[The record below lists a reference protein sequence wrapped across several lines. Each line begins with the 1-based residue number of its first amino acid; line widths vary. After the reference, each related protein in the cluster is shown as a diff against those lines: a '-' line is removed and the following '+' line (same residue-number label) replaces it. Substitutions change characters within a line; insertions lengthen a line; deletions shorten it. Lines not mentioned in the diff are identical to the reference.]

1 MEHEVLVPLSPQ
13 AFRRSMDRPELLGV
27 CMPGFTSDEG
37 GENPLEG
44 RLKLRIG
51 STSITYR
58 GELHRL
64 DAGDDPDEFLFAL
77 DAHQAVG
84 AGGVAGTVRLRL
96 DADTTEPGLETRIL
110 FLTSLQG
117 TGRIEELSAAAVHTA
132 IRRLLDRFCLEL
144 AERAEEDVAVEDE
157 TEDGTDG
164 SDFFLVEGLG
174 DLNDLGPLED
184 ELQDLAGLPEFSELD
199 DLPAPAEAT
208 ADSSAGATADPAR
221 RHIVGRSAEE
231 VDHAPPRGRYAPAL
245 PARSARSR
253 ASARWGSPEPRM
265 GEPPVVAPERIPT
278 PWLVGGGVVLL
289 GGAVVLVR
297 ALRRSR

>member
-13 AFRRSMDRPELLGV
+13 AIRRSMDRPELLGV
-27 CMPGFTSDEG
+27 CMPGFTPDEG

-58 GELHRL
+58 GELRRL
-64 DAGDDPDEFLFAL
+64 DAGDDPDGFLFAL
-77 DAHQAVG
+77 DGHQAVG
-84 AGGVAGTVRLRL
+84 TGGAAGTVGVRL
-96 DADTTEPGLETRIL
+96 DTDTSEPGLETRVR
-110 FLTSLQG
+110 FLMSLQG
-117 TGRIEELSAAAVHTA
+117 TGRIEELSPAAVHTA

-144 AERAEEDVAVEDE
+144 AARTDDDLAPEDR
-157 TEDGTDG
+157 TDT
-164 SDFFLVEGLG
+164 SEFFLVEGLG

-184 ELQDLAGLPEFSELD
+184 ELQDLAALPEFSELD
-199 DLPAPAEAT
+199 DLPAPAGAT
-208 ADSSAGATADPAR
+208 ADTPTGGTADPAR

>member
-13 AFRRSMDRPELLGV
+13 ALRRSLDRPELLGV
-27 CMPGFTSDEG
+27 CLPGFTPDE
-37 GENPLEG
+37 ERESALEG

-58 GELHRL
+58 GELRRL
-64 DAGDDPDEFLFAL
+64 DAGDDPQEFLFAL
-77 DAHQAVG
+77 DGRQAVG
-84 AGGVAGTVRLRL
+84 TGTVAGTVRLRL
-96 DADTTEPGLETRIL
+96 DPDTADPGLETRVT
-110 FLTSLQG
+110 FLTSVQG
-117 TGRIEELSAAAVHTA
+117 TGRIEELSDASVRAAVHK
-132 IRRLLDRFCLEL
+132 LLDRFCVEL
-144 AERAEEDVAVEDE
+144 AERAEEDVLPASASEQTGASE
-157 TEDGTDG
+157 
-164 SDFFLVEGLG
+164 FFLVEGLG
-174 DLNDLGPLED
+174 ELNDLGPLEE
-184 ELQDLAGLPEFSELD
+184 ELHDLAGLPEFSELD
-199 DLPAPAEAT
+199 GHPAPAEQGAE
-208 ADSSAGATADPAR
+208 ATADPAR

-265 GEPPVVAPERIPT
+265 GEPPVPTPERIPT

-289 GGAVVLVR
+289 GGAFMLAR

>member
-1 MEHEVLVPLSPQ
+1 
-13 AFRRSMDRPELLGV
+13 MDRPELLGV
-27 CMPGFTSDEG
+27 CLPGFTPDEG

-64 DAGDDPDEFLFAL
+64 DAEDDPDEFLFAL
-77 DAHQAVG
+77 DGRQAVG
-84 AGGVAGTVRLRL
+84 TGNIAGTVRVRL
-96 DADTTEPGLETRIL
+96 DADTSEPGLETRVL
-110 FLTSLQG
+110 FLMSLQG
-117 TGRIEELSAAAVHTA
+117 TGRIEELSAAAVHA
-132 IRRLLDRFCLEL
+132 AARRLLDRFCLEL
-144 AERAEEDVAVEDE
+144 AARTDDDLAPEDR
-157 TEDGTDG
+157 TDT
-164 SDFFLVEGLG
+164 SEFFLVEGLG
-174 DLNDLGPLED
+174 DLNDLGPLEE

-199 DLPAPAEAT
+199 DLPTPADAT
-208 ADSSAGATADPAR
+208 TEATADPAR

-265 GEPPVVAPERIPT
+265 GEPPVLAPERIPT
-278 PWLVGGGVVLL
+278 PWLVGGGVALL
-289 GGAVVLVR
+289 GGALLLAR
-297 ALRRSR
+297 ALRRAR

>member
-13 AFRRSMDRPELLGV
+13 ALRRALGRPALLGL
-27 CMPGFTSDEG
+27 CLPGFTPDEEG
-37 GENPLEG
+37 GNPLEG
-44 RLKLRIG
+44 RLKLRVG

-58 GELHRL
+58 GELRRL
-64 DAGDDPDEFLFAL
+64 DQGEDPDEFRFAL
-77 DAHQAVG
+77 DGQQAVG
-84 AGGVAGTVRLRL
+84 VGSVTGTVRLRL
-96 DADTTEPGLETRIL
+96 DADTADPGLETRLL

-117 TGRIEELSAAAVHTA
+117 TGRIEELSSGSVHTSV
-132 IRRLLDRFCLEL
+132 RKLLDRLCLEL
-144 AERAEEDVAVEDE
+144 AERADEEIAPAPQP
-157 TEDGTDG
+157 DG
-164 SDFFLVEGLG
+164 SEFFLVEGMG
-174 DLNDLGPLED
+174 DLHDLGPLEE
-184 ELQDLAGLPEFSELD
+184 ELQDLAALPEFSDLD
-199 DLPAPAEAT
+199 GLASPAE
-208 ADSSAGATADPAR
+208 ATADPAR

-265 GEPPVVAPERIPT
+265 GEPPMLGAERIPT

-289 GGAVVLVR
+289 GGALLLAR

>member
-1 MEHEVLVPLSPQ
+1 
-13 AFRRSMDRPELLGV
+13 MDRPELLGV
-27 CMPGFTSDEG
+27 CLPGFTADEG
-37 GENPLEG
+37 GESPLAG

-64 DAGDDPDEFLFAL
+64 DAGDDPEEFLFAL
-77 DAHQAVG
+77 DGRQAVG
-84 AGGVAGTVRLRL
+84 TGSVAGTVRLRL
-96 DADTTEPGLETRIL
+96 DADTDEPGLETRVT

-117 TGRIEELSAAAVHTA
+117 TGRIEELSAGAVHTA

-144 AERAEEDVAVEDE
+144 AERGDDE
-157 TEDGTDG
+157 VTLDGAREGTEGLTDT
-164 SDFFLVEGLG
+164 SEFFLVEGLG

-199 DLPAPAEAT
+199 DLAAPAGAT
-208 ADSSAGATADPAR
+208 ADASTGATADPAR

-253 ASARWGSPEPRM
+253 ASARWGGPEPRM
-265 GEPPVVAPERIPT
+265 GEPPHVAPERIPT